1 MKYGKI
7 SDISIVVIERED
19 KGLENISRNSQ
30 KIFPKLEKE
39 MTFKTREGDDFQI
52 LSIYNIKHPRQR

>member
-1 MKYGKI
+1 MWRECVRFVKYVKI

-19 KGLENISRNSQ
+19 KDLENISRKSQ

-39 MTFKTREGDDFQI
+39 MTFKTRERDDFQI
-52 LSIYNIKHPRQR
+52 LSI